1 MVELLLNNHHLSLDV
16 LITDRHRQIQKYVRE
31 ELSNNPQARNLRHY
45 FDVWHIAKG
54 VFQINFIT
62 FEHIFFV
69 IWARG
74 VYS

>member
-16 LITDRHRQIQKYVRE
+16 LITDRHKQIQKYIRE

-45 FDVWHIAKG
+45 FDVWQRCVPNK
-54 VFQINFIT
+54 FIT